1 MDGPSAPL
9 LPLVLTGL
17 GMAAAGVL
25 LVWLAR
31 RGRDGRL
38 PRNQFAGVRTMLTLS
53 SDAAWFPAQR
63 AAASDTVVAGA
74 GAVVGGGALCVASFV
89 PLAEPALIATVT
101 VLTLGTAVWMVAW
114 VLRGAVAAQRA
125 ARAAVDGRG

>member
-38 PRNQFAGVRTMLTLS
+38 PRNQFARVRTM
-53 SDAAWFPAQR
+53 
-63 AAASDTVVAGA
+63 
-74 GAVVGGGALCVASFV
+74 
-89 PLAEPALIATVT
+89 
-101 VLTLGTAVWMVAW
+101 LTLGTAVWMVGW
-114 VLRGAVAAQRA
+114 VLRGAAAAQRA
-125 ARAAVDGRG
+125 ARAAVEGRH